1 MSGAA
6 LDVEEGL
13 REARAVL
20 ADVAHHDPEAVG
32 AACATVVA
40 LSEEVVER
48 EEARELQRLVGGPP
62 PADGRRE
69 AGA

>member
-1 MSGAA
+1 MSGSAM
-6 LDVEEGL
+6 DTEERL

-20 ADVAHHDPEAVG
+20 ADVVHHDPEAVG

-40 LSEEVVER
+40 LSEDAIER
-48 EEARELQRLVGGPP
+48 EEARQLQRLVAGPP